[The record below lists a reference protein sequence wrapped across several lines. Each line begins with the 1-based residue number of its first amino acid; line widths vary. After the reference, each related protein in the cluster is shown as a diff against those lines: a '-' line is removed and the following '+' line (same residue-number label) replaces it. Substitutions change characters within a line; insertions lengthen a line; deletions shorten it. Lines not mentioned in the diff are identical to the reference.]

1 MFPASFDYYAPASL
15 PEALRLLAEHGADA
29 KLLAGGHSLL
39 PAMKLRLMEPGCL
52 IDIGRLPELQGVRR
66 EGDTLVIGAAM
77 PHAHVAA
84 SDLVRQAAPGLATA
98 ASLIGDVQVRN
109 RGTIGGS
116 VAHDDPAA
124 DYPVMLT
131 ALDASF
137 VLVSA
142 AGARTVAA
150 EGFFIDYFTTALAEN
165 EVITE
170 VRIPVAAAGSTSAYA
185 KLEHP
190 ASGFVV
196 VSAGVR
202 LERGA
207 DGRCRAARIAIGGL
221 GGRPF
226 RAGATEAALT
236 GRALNPET
244 IAAAAALAAAGL
256 EPDGDAYAPAGYRRH
271 MATVYAQ
278 RALEAAL

>member
-1 MFPASFDYYAPASL
+1 MFPASFDYHAPTSL
-15 PEALRLLAEHGADA
+15 SEALRLLAENGPDA

-39 PAMKLRLMEPGCL
+39 PAMKLRLLEPGCL
-52 IDIGRLPELQGVRR
+52 VDIGRIPELRGVRR
-66 EGDTLVIGAAM
+66 EGKALVIGAATL
-77 PHAHVAA
+77 HADIAT

-124 DYPVMLT
+124 DYPVILT

-137 VLVSA
+137 VLVSRT
-142 AGARTVAA
+142 GARTVPA
-150 EGFFIDYFTTALAEN
+150 EEFFIDYFTTALN
-165 EVITE
+165 EGEILTE
-170 VRIPVAAAGSTSAYA
+170 VRVADAGDGATSAYA

-190 ASGFVV
+190 ASGFLV

-202 LERGA
+202 LERSA
-207 DGRCRAARIAIGGL
+207 DGRCRAARLAIGGL

-226 RAGATEAALT
+226 RAAGAESALAGQSLT
-236 GRALNPET
+236 PAV
-244 IAAAAALAAAGL
+244 IAAASALAADGSDP
-256 EPDGDAYAPAGYRRH
+256 EGDAYAPAEYRRH
-271 MATVYAQ
+271 LATVYAQ